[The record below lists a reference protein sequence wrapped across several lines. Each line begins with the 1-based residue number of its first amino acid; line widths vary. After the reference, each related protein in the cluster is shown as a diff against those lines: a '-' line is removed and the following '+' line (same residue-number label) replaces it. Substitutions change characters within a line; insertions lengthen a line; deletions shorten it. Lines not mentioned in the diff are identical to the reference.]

1 MGLSGLDLVLV
12 AVFRLAFGSQG
23 LDFLVWNIFLAW
35 IPLIAALALDDVRTT
50 PLALNFPLL
59 GFWLAFFPNAPYLV
73 TDLVHLNDFG
83 HGPAGAIAVVALIAA
98 VPTGLALGFSSLL
111 LVERSMRDRLGPR
124 VALAISVASLVTACV
139 GIYLGRV
146 LRLNTWDLLSRPRF
160 QVRPP
165 SVERTTPSSRVP
177 AQSVPGRC
185 GWTASDSTVSRTGSP
200 RRVHVCPRLLER

>member
-146 LRLNTWDLLSRPRF
+146 LRLNTWDILSRPRF
-160 QVRPP
+160 VAALLHQHLLGPRPVAITATVAL
-165 SVERTTPSSRVP
+165 SMLLTVLYLCFRRTAAAAREER
-177 AQSVPGRC
+177 
-185 GWTASDSTVSRTGSP
+185 
-200 RRVHVCPRLLER
+200 